1 MVESES
7 RKKLVEYLKKNLKKG
22 YNSDT
27 LKYALVS
34 QGYSRAMV
42 EMALVQANKELAVK
56 APILKTKPVIKHE
69 IIDEHDN
76 PIIVKRPWWKR
87 FFSE

>member
-1 MVESES
+1 MRESES

-56 APILKTKPVIKHE
+56 VPILKDKPIIKHE
-69 IIDEHDN
+69 IIDEYDN
-76 PIIVKRPWWKR
+76 PIEVKRPWWKR
-87 FFSE
+87 FFSK

>member
-1 MVESES
+1 MAEPES

-42 EMALVQANKELAVK
+42 EMALVQANRELAVK
-56 APILKTKPVIKHE
+56 VPILKDKPVIKHH
-69 IIDEHDN
+69 IIDEYDN
-76 PIIVKRPWWKR
+76 PIEVKKPWWKR